1 LNKVYVG
8 FICNPIYRAE
18 VDTNVTNMTVGEN
31 HKERIN
37 REIYATAQRAMD
49 REPHGQLLSEMGAR
63 RSGDAGGLGSGT
75 HIFLKQTGILRQS
88 TGTTEPQYSPSDY
101 H

>member
-49 REPHGQLLSEMGAR
+49 REPHGQFS
-63 RSGDAGGLGSGT
+63 
-75 HIFLKQTGILRQS
+75 LKWVQEGQAMPVAWDRVRTVS
-88 TGTTEPQYSPSDY
+88 
-101 H
+101 